1 MVFFVGSSSWIIVV
15 DVAEST
21 GTPRQRGRTCVFV
34 ARHHCLG
41 GAHSSHAC
49 IPLLLY
55 LVCIF
60 QLVEVQELLIQSKKI
75 GLWMLCSSSTKFDSG
90 TGWPSYYEYIGDNV
104 KSHMDWTIPFMP
116 RTEVLCAM
124 CDAHLGHVFSDGP
137 RPSGKRYCINR

>member
-1 MVFFVGSSSWIIVV
+1 
-15 DVAEST
+15 
-21 GTPRQRGRTCVFV
+21 
-34 ARHHCLG
+34 
-41 GAHSSHAC
+41 
-49 IPLLLY
+49 
-55 LVCIF
+55 
-60 QLVEVQELLIQSKKI
+60 
-75 GLWMLCSSSTKFDSG
+75 MLCSSSTKFDSG